1 MHSLIGEFAAL
12 SAAMLWTFAS
22 VLFTTVGRRIGPFN
36 LNAIRMAIGSLLLLV
51 THYFLSGSFFPSVIK
66 YSVFLSGSER
76 DNRFSYG

>member
-12 SAAMLWTFAS
+12 SAAMLWAFAS
-22 VLFTTVGRRIGPFN
+22 VLFTTVGKRIGPFN

-51 THYFLSGSFFPSVIK
+51 THYFFVRLVFPKRIK